1 MAINFPNN
9 PSNGDVAHG
18 FTYDSTKGVW
28 NSAGVADTAVT
39 VVSNDSA
46 GLGTG
51 NPGDLKFASNRKT
64 LHMYDGTEWD
74 RIAGGQDADPIIIT
88 DADSSLVAGSSIDS
102 HRQTYKVTD
111 PEGFPIS
118 YSISYMRDSDKVFFT
133 NDSLNLPPILT
144 APTVITKAADGTAT
158 YKFLTRTTESDGN
171 GNSTTDLY
179 KARYMGSDGARH
191 VVSTKNFKLTFV
203 PSGVAF
209 TNNPTTDPY
218 IAWTSTASS
227 SHTRF
232 GIPANSA
239 AAATT
244 GVTGNGGGWQYRWPA
259 GNVVNWQ
266 NFGNTG
272 GFGFI
277 EVSGGVTWNGVSY
290 NGFFYSTY
298 WSTGNSQYSIRH
310 VNAPTSGAAGEVDD
324 TDENQ
329 GRNNDAGNV
338 TSYFTTAG

>member
-1 MAINFPNN
+1 MSTRSFKLAKILGATGTIKAAALD
-9 PSNGDVAHG
+9 SNAVGG
-18 FTYDSTKGVW
+18 GVKL
-28 NSAGVADTAVT
+28 AE
-39 VVSNDSA
+39 NDSA
-46 GLGTG
+46 DLGTG
-51 NPGDLKFASNRKT
+51 EAGDLKFASNRKT
-64 LHMYDGTEWD
+64 LHMYDGTEWE

-88 DADSSLVAGSSIDS
+88 DVDSSLVAGNSIDS
-102 HRQTYKVTD
+102 HRQTYKVID

-118 YSISYMRDSDKVFFT
+118 YSISYMRDSDKKFFT
-133 NDSLNLPPILT
+133 NDSSNLPPPLAHPAI
-144 APTVITKAADGTAT
+144 ITKATDGTAT
-158 YKFLTRTTESDGN
+158 YRFLNRTAESDGS

-191 VVSTKNFKLTFV
+191 VVSTKNFKLTFG

-209 TNNPTTDPY
+209 TDNPTTDPY
-218 IAWTSTASS
+218 IAWTSTGNGSM
-227 SHTRF
+227 TRF

-259 GNVVNWQ
+259 GNVPNWQ

-272 GFGFI
+272 GFDFI

-290 NGFFYSTY
+290 NGFFYSGY
-298 WSTGNSQYSIRH
+298 WTTGNSQYSIKH
-310 VNAPTSGAAGEVDD
+310 VNAPTSGAAGEVDH